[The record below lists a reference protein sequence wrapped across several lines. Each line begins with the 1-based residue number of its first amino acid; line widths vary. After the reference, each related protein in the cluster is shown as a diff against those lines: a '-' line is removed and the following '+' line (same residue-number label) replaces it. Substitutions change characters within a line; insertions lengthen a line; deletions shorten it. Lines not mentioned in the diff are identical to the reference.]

1 MTKHTTEA
9 GMLAEQGRAMPSA
22 RATGLRPQPA
32 TRSSRS
38 SVPIAGEYPNYYGMY
53 LREREHC
60 RTVEELLS
68 RAVTLLDMETD
79 RREASGE
86 DVAHIRAFITEA
98 RSV

>member
-38 SVPIAGEYPNYYGMY
+38 SVPIAVDDGPFGQPGVCTLCGDDNPCVDEATELCEMCF
-53 LREREHC
+53 EH
-60 RTVEELLS
+60 VFGDD
-68 RAVTLLDMETD
+68 A
-79 RREASGE
+79 
-86 DVAHIRAFITEA
+86 
-98 RSV
+98 